1 MYESF
6 FKNKV
11 NVTNEITGDQPVDQ
25 NTLQGTTSPGDTLW
39 SVVLSEAIDATAKV
53 LAPVKN
59 TSYDVQEGLRYI
71 PASAGEAKPNIQV
84 LVITDAGTV
93 DKDGTSDWK
102 SNMAQKVVSVPLTRY
117 SRSVGISMY
126 DAMQG
131 ATPKVASHIAAVV
144 NKIKQEIVKDFA
156 TLLAT
161 TSNEVEVSEVTP
173 ATVAHTVS
181 AAFGEY
187 GDVESLVLT
196 PANYAQLTPDSALSL
211 KLTDGAYGIG
221 GIFKTAGLPSGTE
234 GIAYN
239 KDAIATAFARPAW
252 VDGMPGVEIYEF
264 ESEGIPF
271 RLKVSCDADHNILY
285 HTVDVLAGF
294 AIANERHLAK
304 VVIGG

>member
-1 MYESF
+1 MYEKF
-6 FKNKV
+6 LNKV
-11 NVTNEITGDQPVDQ
+11 EVANDVTGEQNVDQ
-25 NTLQGTTSPGDTLW
+25 NALQGTTAPKATLW
-39 SVVLSEAIDATAKV
+39 SVVLSEAIDATKKV
-53 LAPVKN
+53 LAPVAA
-59 TSYDVQEGLRYI
+59 TSYDVKEAFNYI
-71 PASAGEAKPNIQV
+71 PPSAGEAKPNVQV
-84 LVITDAGTV
+84 MVITDAGTV

-102 SNMAQKVVSVPLTRY
+102 SHMSQKVVSVPLTRY
-117 SRSVGISMY
+117 SRSFGISMF
-126 DAMQG
+126 DAVKGFEKTAAQ
-131 ATPKVASHIAAVV
+131 TAAVV

-161 TSNEVEVSEVTP
+161 TTNKVEVTEITP
-173 ATVAHTVS
+173 AAVAHTVS
-181 AAFGEY
+181 AAFGDY

-221 GIFKTAGLPSGTE
+221 GIYKSAGIPSGTE

-239 KDAIATAFARPAW
+239 KDAIAAAFARPAW

-294 AIANERHLAK
+294 AIANENHLAK

>member
-1 MYESF
+1 MYSKF
-6 FKNKV
+6 FTNKV
-11 NVTNEITGDQPVDQ
+11 EVTNEVTGEQNVDQ
-25 NTLQGTTSPGDTLW
+25 NALQGSTTPKTTLW
-39 SVVLSEAIDATAKV
+39 SVVLSEAIDATKKV
-53 LAPVKN
+53 LAPVAA
-59 TSYDVQEGLRYI
+59 TSYDVKEAFNYI
-71 PASAGEAKPNIQV
+71 PPSAGEAKPNVQV
-84 LVITDAGTV
+84 MVITDAGTV

-102 SNMAQKVVSVPLTRY
+102 SHMSQKVVSVPLTRY
-117 SRSVGISMY
+117 SRSFGISMF
-126 DAMQG
+126 DAMKGFEKTAAQ
-131 ATPKVASHIAAVV
+131 TAAVV

-161 TSNEVEVSEVTP
+161 TSNEVEVSEITP

-181 AAFGEY
+181 AAFGDY

-221 GIFKTAGLPSGTE
+221 GIYKSAGIPSGTE

-239 KDAIATAFARPAW
+239 KDAIAAAFARPAW

-294 AIANERHLAK
+294 AIANENHLAR
-304 VVIGG
+304 VVVGA

>member
-1 MYESF
+1 MYSKF
-6 FKNKV
+6 ITNKV
-11 NVTNEITGDQPVDQ
+11 DVTNEVTGEQNVDQ
-25 NTLQGTTSPGDTLW
+25 NALQGSTTPKDTLL
-39 SVVLSEAIDATAKV
+39 SVVLGEAIDATKKT
-53 LAPVKN
+53 LAPVAA
-59 TSYDVQEGLRYI
+59 TTYDVKEAFNYI
-71 PASAGEAKPNIQV
+71 PPSAGEAKPNVQV
-84 LVITDAGTV
+84 LVITDVGTSEV
-93 DKDGTSDWK
+93 DSTSDWH
-102 SNMAQKVVSVPLTRY
+102 SDMQSKVVSVPLKRY
-117 SRSVGISMY
+117 SKSVGISMF
-126 DAMQG
+126 DAMKGFDRTASQ
-131 ATPKVASHIAAVV
+131 VAALVERV
-144 NKIKQEIVKDFA
+144 KQDIVRDFA